1 MAVVTINNKEITVP
15 DGITLIQAC
24 EMADV
29 EIPRFCYHERLA
41 IAGNC
46 RMCLVEVVGAP
57 PKPVASCAT
66 PIADGMKVLTNSPM
80 VQKARE
86 GVMEF
91 LLANHPLDCPICDQA
106 GECDL
111 QDQSMAYGRSDSR
124 FHEHKRAVKDKNLG
138 PLVATEMTRCIHCT
152 RCVRFMTDVAGVAEM
167 GAVGRGET
175 MEITSYL
182 EKSLTSELSGN
193 IIDLCPVG
201 ALTSKPYAFKARSWE
216 LNKTESIDVMDA
228 VGSNI
233 RLDSRGLEVMR
244 ILPRLNEEINEE
256 WISDKTRFC
265 YDALKYQRL
274 DQAYIKKDGKLTPAS
289 LDEAYQFIAD
299 NLKDLKGN
307 QIAALSGKL
316 SAVEEIVA
324 LKLLMEKLGSNN
336 IDCREMGSKINASDP
351 ASYSFN
357 TTISGIDH
365 ADSCLLIGVNPRIS
379 APIINARI
387 RKRFLTGK
395 LKVAA
400 IGLNADLTYKYQNLG
415 NEVQILQDIFD
426 GKSAYNQIL
435 EKSLYPMI
443 IIGEEMLKRAD
454 GEVILNYAKKIA
466 EKYKMI
472 RDEWNGFNMLHNNA
486 SLNGALLAG
495 FTNQN
500 IDTNLILE
508 KALKQEIKAVYLLG
522 VDDADLSKLENC
534 FVIYQGSHGENGVEF
549 ADVILPAAA
558 YTEKEATFVNI
569 ESRPQLTSRAI
580 FPPKDAKED
589 WQIVVDLAKVLG
601 VNLGFKCIDSLREII
616 KKINPVFANYN
627 SPAKHKWTA
636 SSAIENADS
645 KIKISN
651 KDDDFYNNNVIVR
664 LSRILNS
671 CKNELAKTQLNI
683 AK

>member
-1 MAVVTINNKEITVP
+1 MAVVTINNKEINVP

-46 RMCLVEVVGAP
+46 RMCLVEVVGGP

-66 PIADGMKVLTNSPM
+66 PVVNGMKVNTDSEM
-80 VQKARE
+80 VKKARE

-111 QDQSMAYGRSDSR
+111 QDQSMAYGRADSR

-216 LNKTESIDVMDA
+216 LTKTESIDVMDA

-265 YDALKYQRL
+265 YDGLKYQRL
-274 DQAYIKKDGKLTPAS
+274 DQAYIKENGKFKAVA
-289 LDEAYQFIAD
+289 LDEAYQFIAQK
-299 NLKDLKGN
+299 LEGLKGSE
-307 QIAALSGKL
+307 IAALSGRL
-316 SAVEEIVA
+316 SGVEEITA
-324 LKLLMEKLGSNN
+324 LKLLMEKLGSTN
-336 IDCREMGSKINASDP
+336 IDCRESDSKINAADP

-357 TTISGIDH
+357 TTIAGIDQ
-365 ADSCLLIGVNPRIS
+365 ADSCLLIGVNPRVS

-387 RKRFLTGK
+387 RKRFLTKK

-400 IGLNADLTYKYQNLG
+400 IGLDADLTYKYQNLG
-415 NEVQILQDIFD
+415 NEVQILQDILD
-426 GKSAYNQIL
+426 GKSAYNSVL
-435 EKSLYPMI
+435 EKSANPML
-443 IIGEEMLKRAD
+443 IIGEELLRRAD
-454 GEVILNYAKKIA
+454 GEVVLNLVKKIA

-472 RDEWNGFNMLHNNA
+472 RDDWNGFNMLHNNA
-486 SLNGALLAG
+486 SLTGALLAG
-495 FTNQN
+495 FVSD
-500 IDTNLILE
+500 DTNTETILE
-508 KALKQEIKAVYLLG
+508 KASKNEIKAVYLLG
-522 VDDADLSKLENC
+522 VDDIDLSKLANC
-534 FVIYQGSHGENGVEF
+534 FVIYQGSHGENGVQF
-549 ADVILPAAA
+549 ADVILPSAA

-569 ESRPQLTSRAI
+569 ESRPQLTARAI
-580 FPPKDAKED
+580 FPPKDARDD
-589 WQIVVDLAKVLG
+589 WQIIIDLSKELKLD
-601 VNLGFKCIDSLREII
+601 LGFNCINSIR
-616 KKINPVFANYN
+616 KIMAKTNAVFANYN
-627 SPAKHKWTA
+627 IAAKHSWIA
-636 SSAIENADS
+636 SKDS
-645 KIKISN
+645 SKLAQSRDIHAN
-651 KDDDFYNNNVIVR
+651 EDDFYSSNIIAR
-664 LSRILNS
+664 LSRILNN
-671 CKNELAKTQLNI
+671 CKNELAKTH
-683 AK
+683 

>member
-46 RMCLVEVVGAP
+46 RMCLVEVEGGA

-66 PIADGMKVLTNSPM
+66 PVVDGMKVKTDSPM
-80 VQKARE
+80 VKKARE

-111 QDQSMAYGRSDSR
+111 QDQSMVYGKADSR

-244 ILPRLNEEINEE
+244 ILPRLNEDINEE

-265 YDALKYQRL
+265 YDGLKYQRL
-274 DQAYIKKDGKLTPAS
+274 DQAYIKELGKFKAVS
-289 LDEAYQFIAD
+289 LDEAYQFIAE
-299 NLKDLKGN
+299 NLKGLQGN
-307 QIAALSGKL
+307 QIAALSGRL
-316 SAVEEIVA
+316 SGVEEITA

-336 IDCREMGSKINASDP
+336 IDCREIGSKINAFDP

-357 TTISGIDH
+357 TTIAGIEK
-365 ADSCLLIGVNPRIS
+365 ADSCLIIGTNPRNA

-395 LKVAA
+395 LKIAT
-400 IGLNADLTYKYQNLG
+400 IGVNADLTYKYQNLG
-415 NEVQILQDIFD
+415 NEAKILQEILD

-435 EKSLYPMI
+435 EKSDYPML
-443 IIGEEMLKRAD
+443 IIGEEILNRAD
-454 GEVILNYAKKIA
+454 GEIILNYAKKIA

-472 RDEWNGFNMLHNNA
+472 KNDWNGFNMLHNNA

-495 FTNQN
+495 FVSLDINS
-500 IDTNLILE
+500 DMILE
-508 KALKQEIKAVYLLG
+508 KALKEEIKAVYLLG
-522 VDDADLSKLENC
+522 VDDIDLSRLENC

-549 ADVILPAAA
+549 ADVILPSAA
-558 YTEKEATFVNI
+558 YTEKEVTFVNI
-569 ESRPQLTSRAI
+569 ENRPQLTSRAL
-580 FPPKDAKED
+580 FPPRYAKDD
-589 WQIVVDLAKVLG
+589 WQII
-601 VNLGFKCIDSLREII
+601 VNLSKALNKDLGLKSINSIREIMV
-616 KKINPVFANYN
+616 KTNAVFANYN
-627 SPAKHKWTA
+627 SPAKHKW
-636 SSAIENADS
+636 IDS
-645 KIKISN
+645 KANFGDLNSATRIAA
-651 KDDDFYNNNVIVR
+651 KDSDFYNSNIIAR
-664 LSRILNS
+664 LSKILNN
-671 CKNELAKTQLNI
+671 CKNELAKTN
-683 AK
+683 

>member
-1 MAVVTINNKEITVP
+1 MAKLTINSKEITVP

-46 RMCLVEVVGAP
+46 RMCLVEVEGGA

-66 PIADGMKVLTNSPM
+66 PVMDGMKVKTDSPM
-80 VQKARE
+80 VKKARE

-111 QDQSMAYGRSDSR
+111 QDQSMAYGRADSR

-216 LNKTESIDVMDA
+216 LTKTESIDVMDA

-233 RLDSRGLEVMR
+233 RLDSHGLEVMR

-265 YDALKYQRL
+265 YDGLKYQRL
-274 DQAYIKKDGKLTPAS
+274 DQAYIKKDSKLQAVS
-289 LDEAYQFIAD
+289 LDEAYQFIAQ
-299 NLKDLKGN
+299 NLKGLKGN
-307 QIAALSGKL
+307 QIAALSGRL
-316 SAVEEIVA
+316 SGVEEIAA
-324 LKLLMEKLGSNN
+324 LKLLMEKLGSEN
-336 IDCREMGSKINASDP
+336 IDCRENSKINASDP

-357 TTISGIDH
+357 TTISGIDQ
-365 ADSCLLIGVNPRIS
+365 ADSCLLIGVNPRVA

-395 LKVAA
+395 LKIAT
-400 IGLNADLTYKYQNLG
+400 IGVNENLTYKYQNLG
-415 NEVQILQDIFD
+415 NEVKILQDILD
-426 GKSAYNQIL
+426 GKSAYNSIL
-435 EKSLYPMI
+435 EKSSKPML
-443 IIGEEMLKRAD
+443 IIGEELLKRED
-454 GEVILNYAKKIA
+454 GEIILNLAKKIA
-466 EKYKMI
+466 ENNKMI
-472 RDEWNGFNMLHNNA
+472 QEDWNGFNMLHTNA
-486 SLNGALLAG
+486 SLTGALLAG
-495 FTNQN
+495 FSNPN
-500 IDTNLILE
+500 INSNTILDQAE
-508 KALKQEIKAVYLLG
+508 KGEIKAVYLLG
-522 VDDADLSKLENC
+522 VDDIDLSKLENC
-534 FVIYQGSHGENGVEF
+534 FVIYQGSHGENGVQF

-580 FPPKDAKED
+580 FPPKDAQED
-589 WQIVVDLAKVLG
+589 WQIIANLALELKQD
-601 VNLGFKCIDSLREII
+601 LGFKCINSLRQIMV
-616 KKINPVFANYN
+616 KTNALFANYN
-627 SPAKHKWTA
+627 IVAKHSWIA
-636 SSAIENADS
+636 SKDLKLDNKSNLISAKN
-645 KIKISN
+645 
-651 KDDDFYNNNVIVR
+651 DDFYNSNIIAR
-664 LSRILNS
+664 LSRTLNN
-671 CKNELAKTQLNI
+671 CKNELAKTN
-683 AK
+683 

>member
-1 MAVVTINNKEITVP
+1 MAVITINDKEITVP
-15 DGITLIQAC
+15 DDITLIQAC
-24 EMADV
+24 EIAGV

-66 PIADGMKVLTNSPM
+66 QVTNGMKINTNSPM
-80 VQKARE
+80 VKKARE

-111 QDQSMAYGRSDSR
+111 QDQAFAYGKADSR

-138 PLVATEMTRCIHCT
+138 PLIATEMTRCIHCT
-152 RCVRFMTDVAGVAEM
+152 RCVRFMTDVAGSPEM

-216 LNKTESIDVMDA
+216 LNKTESIDIMDA

-244 ILPRLNEEINEE
+244 ILPRLNEDINEE

-274 DQAYIKKDGKLTPAS
+274 DQAYIKKDGKLIAVS
-289 LDEAYQFIAD
+289 NEEAYQFIAD
-299 NLKDLKGN
+299 NLKNLQGG
-307 QIAALSGKL
+307 QIAALSGRL
-316 SAVEEIVA
+316 SGVEEVVA

-336 IDCREMGSKINASDP
+336 IDCREIDSKINASDP

-357 TTISGIDH
+357 TTISGIDQ
-365 ADSCLLIGVNPRIS
+365 ADSCLLIGVNPRIA

-387 RKRFLTGK
+387 RKRFLTKK

-400 IGLNADLTYKYQNLG
+400 IGVDANLTYQYQNLG
-415 NEVQILQDIFD
+415 SDIKNLQDILD
-426 GKSAYNQIL
+426 NKSPYNEIL
-435 EKSLYPMI
+435 ENSLRPML
-443 IIGEEMLKRAD
+443 IIGEEVLRRED
-454 GEVILNYAKKIA
+454 GDIILNCAKKIA

-472 RDEWNGFNMLHNNA
+472 GDDWNGFNMLHNNA
-486 SLNGALLAG
+486 SLTGALLVG
-495 FTNQN
+495 FVSDQKNTNSK
-500 IDTNLILE
+500 TILA
-508 KALKQEIKAVYLLG
+508 KAKQGEIKALYLLG
-522 VDDADLSKLENC
+522 VDDADLSELKKC
-534 FVIYQGSHGENGVEF
+534 FVIYQGSHGESGAQV
-549 ADVILPAAA
+549 ADVILPSTA

-569 ESRPQLTSRAI
+569 EGRPQLTGRAI
-580 FPPKDAKED
+580 FPLKNALED
-589 WQIVVDLAKVLG
+589 WQIIFNLAKVLDKD
-601 VNLGFKCIDSLREII
+601 LGFSCADSLRNTMI
-616 KKINPVFANYN
+616 KINPIFNSYN
-627 SPAKHKWTA
+627 NTAKQVWTPCLE
-636 SSAIENADS
+636 INQLENLDHLRS
-645 KIKISN
+645 IST
-651 KDDDFYNNNVIVR
+651 KDDDFYSSNVIVR

-671 CKNELAKTQLNI
+671 CKNALKN
-683 AK
+683 

>member
-1 MAVVTINNKEITVP
+1 MAIVTINNKEITVP

-46 RMCLVEVVGAP
+46 RMCLVEVVGGP

-66 PIADGMKVLTNSPM
+66 PVVDGMKVNTDSPM
-80 VQKARE
+80 VTKARE

-111 QDQSMAYGRSDSR
+111 QDQSMAYGRADSR

-265 YDALKYQRL
+265 YDGLKYQRL
-274 DQAYIKKDGKLTPAS
+274 DQAYIKENDKFKAVD
-289 LDEAYQFIAD
+289 LDVAYQFIAK
-299 NLKDLKGN
+299 NLKGLAGN
-307 QIAALSGKL
+307 EIAALSGRL
-316 SAVEEIVA
+316 SGVEEITA

-336 IDCREMGSKINASDP
+336 IDCREIGSKINAADP

-357 TTISGIDH
+357 TTIAGIDQ
-365 ADSCLLIGVNPRIS
+365 ADSCLLIGVNPRIT
-379 APIINARI
+379 APIINARL
-387 RKRFLTGK
+387 RKRFLTKK
-395 LKVAA
+395 LKIAA
-400 IGLNADLTYKYQNLG
+400 IGVDCDLTYKYQNLG
-415 NEVQILQDIFD
+415 NEVQILQDILD
-426 GKSAYNQIL
+426 GKSAYNSVL
-435 EKSLYPMI
+435 ENSNYPML
-443 IIGEEMLKRAD
+443 IIGEEMLKRTD
-454 GEVILNYAKKIA
+454 GELILNYAKKIA

-472 RDEWNGFNMLHNNA
+472 NGDWNGFNMLHNNA
-486 SLNGALLAG
+486 SLTGALLAG
-495 FTNQN
+495 FVNPK
-500 IDTNLILE
+500 IDADNILE
-508 KALKQEIKAVYLLG
+508 KAFNKEIKAVYLLG
-522 VDDADLSKLENC
+522 VDDIDLSKLANC
-534 FVIYQGSHGENGVEF
+534 FVIYQGSHGENGVQF

-580 FPPKDAKED
+580 FPPKNAQDD
-589 WQIVVDLAKVLG
+589 WKIIADLAKVLKQD
-601 VNLGFKCIDSLREII
+601 LGFNCIDSLREIMI
-616 KKINPVFANYN
+616 KTNAVFANYDIA
-627 SPAKHKWTA
+627 AKHSWIA
-636 SSAIENADS
+636 SKVVDNTIQSREISAKS
-645 KIKISN
+645 
-651 KDDDFYNNNVIVR
+651 DDFFNSNVIAR

-671 CKNELAKTQLNI
+671 CKNELAKS
-683 AK
+683 

>member
-46 RMCLVEVVGAP
+46 RMCLVEVEGVA

-66 PIADGMKVLTNSPM
+66 PVVDGMKVKTDSPM
-80 VQKARE
+80 VKKARE

-111 QDQSMAYGRSDSR
+111 QDQSMVYGKADSR

-244 ILPRLNEEINEE
+244 ILPRLNEDINEE

-265 YDALKYQRL
+265 YDGLKYQRL
-274 DQAYIKKDGKLTPAS
+274 DQAYIKELGKFKAVS
-289 LDEAYQFIAD
+289 LDEAYQFIAE
-299 NLKDLKGN
+299 NLKGLQGN
-307 QIAALSGKL
+307 QIAALSGRL
-316 SAVEEIVA
+316 SGVEEITA

-336 IDCREMGSKINASDP
+336 IDCREIGSKINAFDP

-357 TTISGIDH
+357 TTIAGIEK
-365 ADSCLLIGVNPRIS
+365 ADSCLIIGTNPRNA

-395 LKVAA
+395 LKIAT
-400 IGLNADLTYKYQNLG
+400 IGVNADLTYKYQNLG
-415 NEVQILQDIFD
+415 NEAKILQEILD

-435 EKSLYPMI
+435 EKSDYPML
-443 IIGEEMLKRAD
+443 IIGEEILNRAD
-454 GEVILNYAKKIA
+454 GEIILNYAKKIA

-472 RDEWNGFNMLHNNA
+472 KNDWNGFNMLHNNA

-495 FTNQN
+495 FVSLDINS
-500 IDTNLILE
+500 DMILE
-508 KALKQEIKAVYLLG
+508 KALKEEIKAVYLLG
-522 VDDADLSKLENC
+522 VDDIDLSRLENC

-549 ADVILPAAA
+549 ADVILPSAA
-558 YTEKEATFVNI
+558 YTEKEVTFVNI
-569 ESRPQLTSRAI
+569 ENRPQLTSRAL
-580 FPPKDAKED
+580 FPPRYAKDD
-589 WQIVVDLAKVLG
+589 WQII
-601 VNLGFKCIDSLREII
+601 VNLSKALNKDLGLKSINSIREIMV
-616 KKINPVFANYN
+616 KTNAVFANYN
-627 SPAKHKWTA
+627 SPAKHKW
-636 SSAIENADS
+636 IDS
-645 KIKISN
+645 KANFGDLNSATRIAA
-651 KDDDFYNNNVIVR
+651 KDSDFYNSNIIAR
-664 LSRILNS
+664 LSKILNN
-671 CKNELAKTQLNI
+671 CKNELAKTN
-683 AK
+683 

>member
-66 PIADGMKVLTNSPM
+66 PVVDGMKVKTDSEM
-80 VQKARE
+80 VKKARE

-111 QDQSMAYGRSDSR
+111 QDQSMAYGRADSR
-124 FHEHKRAVKDKNLG
+124 FQEHKRAVKDKNLG

-216 LNKTESIDVMDA
+216 LTKTESIDVMDA

-233 RLDSRGLEVMR
+233 RLDSRGLEIMR

-274 DQAYIKKDGKLTPAS
+274 DQAYIKENGKFKAVS
-289 LDEAYQFIAD
+289 LDAAYEFIAK
-299 NLKDLKGN
+299 NLNGLKGN
-307 QIAALSGKL
+307 EIAALSGRL
-316 SAVEEIVA
+316 SGVEEITA
-324 LKLLMEKLGSNN
+324 LKLLIEKLGSKN
-336 IDCREMGSKINASDP
+336 IDCREPGSKINAADP
-351 ASYSFN
+351 SSYSFN
-357 TTISGIDH
+357 TTIAGIDQ
-365 ADSCLLIGVNPRIS
+365 ADSCLLIGVNPRIA

-387 RKRFLTGK
+387 RKRFLSRK

-400 IGLNADLTYKYQNLG
+400 IGVDADLTYTYQNLG
-415 NEVQILQDIFD
+415 NQVQILQDIFD
-426 GKSAYNQIL
+426 GKSAYNSVL
-435 EKSLYPMI
+435 EKSTNPML
-443 IIGEEMLKRAD
+443 IIGEELLKRAD
-454 GEVILNYAKKIA
+454 GEAILNLVKKIA
-466 EKYKMI
+466 EKYKMV
-472 RDEWNGFNMLHNNA
+472 RDDWNGFNMLHNNA
-486 SLNGALLAG
+486 SLTGALLAG
-495 FTNQN
+495 FVSEDINSQT
-500 IDTNLILE
+500 ILK
-508 KALKQEIKAVYLLG
+508 KASEGEIKAVYLLG
-522 VDDADLSKLENC
+522 VDDIDLSELANC
-534 FVIYQGSHGENGVEF
+534 FTIYQGSHGENGVQF
-549 ADVILPAAA
+549 ADVILPSAA

-569 ESRPQLTSRAI
+569 ESRAQLTTRAT
-580 FPPKDAKED
+580 FPLKDAKED
-589 WQIVVDLAKVLG
+589 WQIIIDLAKVLKLDLG
-601 VNLGFKCIDSLREII
+601 ANCPNSIREIMAKTNSIFASYNQAAKHSWIASKDIVNLAQSKEI
-616 KKINPVFANYN
+616 
-627 SPAKHKWTA
+627 ST
-636 SSAIENADS
+636 
-645 KIKISN
+645 
-651 KDDDFYNNNVIVR
+651 KDDDFYSSNIIAR

-671 CKNELAKTQLNI
+671 CKNELAKN
-683 AK
+683 

>member
-46 RMCLVEVVGAP
+46 RMCLVEVVGGP

-66 PIADGMKVLTNSPM
+66 PIMDGMKVKTDSPM
-80 VQKARE
+80 VKKARE

-111 QDQSMAYGRSDSR
+111 QDQSMAYGRADSR

-138 PLVATEMTRCIHCT
+138 SLVATEMTRCIHCT

-216 LNKTESIDVMDA
+216 LTKTESIDVMDA

-244 ILPRLNEEINEE
+244 ILPRLNEDINQE

-274 DQAYIKKDGKLTPAS
+274 DQAYIKKDGKLQAAS
-289 LDEAYQFIAD
+289 IDEAYQFIAK
-299 NLKDLKGN
+299 NLKGLKGDE
-307 QIAALSGKL
+307 IAALSGRL
-316 SAVEEIVA
+316 SGAEEITA
-324 LKLLMEKLGSNN
+324 LKLLMEKLGSKN
-336 IDCREMGSKINASDP
+336 IDCREDSKINASDP
-351 ASYSFN
+351 SSYSFN
-357 TTISGIDH
+357 TTISGIDQ

-395 LKVAA
+395 LKIAA
-400 IGLNADLTYKYQNLG
+400 IGLDADLTYKYQNLG
-415 NEVQILQDIFD
+415 NEVQILQDILD
-426 GKSAYNQIL
+426 GKSVYNQIL
-435 EKSLYPMI
+435 EKSSNPML
-443 IIGEEMLKRAD
+443 IIGEELLKRED
-454 GEVILNYAKKIA
+454 GEMILNLAKKIA

-472 RDEWNGFNMLHNNA
+472 QNDWNGFNMLHNNA
-486 SLNGALLAG
+486 SLTGALLAG
-495 FTNQN
+495 FTNPN
-500 IDTNLILE
+500 INTDAILN
-508 KALKQEIKAVYLLG
+508 KAKTGEIKAVYLLG
-522 VDDADLSKLENC
+522 VDDIDLSKLMNC
-534 FVIYQGSHGENGVEF
+534 FVIYQGSHGEKGVEF

-558 YTEKEATFVNI
+558 YTEKEVTFVNI
-569 ESRPQLTSRAI
+569 ESRPQLTLRAI
-580 FPPKDAKED
+580 FPPKDAKDD
-589 WQIVVDLAKVLG
+589 WQIIADLALVLKQD
-601 VNLGFKCIDSLREII
+601 LGFKCINSLRQIMI
-616 KKINPVFANYN
+616 KSNAIFANYDIA
-627 SPAKHKWTA
+627 AKHSWIA
-636 SSAIENADS
+636 SEDINLHNNFKVISAKS
-645 KIKISN
+645 
-651 KDDDFYNNNVIVR
+651 DDFHNNNVIAR

-671 CKNELAKTQLNI
+671 CKNELAKTN
-683 AK
+683 

>member
-1 MAVVTINNKEITVP
+1 MAKVTINEKEVTVP

-24 EMADV
+24 ELADV

-66 PIADGMKVLTNSPM
+66 PITDGMKVLTNSPM
-80 VQKARE
+80 VKKARE

-111 QDQSMAYGRSDSR
+111 QDQSMAYGKATSR

-152 RCVRFMTDVAGVAEM
+152 RCVRFITDVAGTAEM
-167 GAVGRGET
+167 GAVNRGEN

-265 YDALKYQRL
+265 YDGLKIQRL
-274 DQAYIKKDGKLTPAS
+274 DQAYIKENGKFKAVS
-289 LDEAYQFIAD
+289 LNDAYQFIAN
-299 NLKDLKGN
+299 NLKLFQGS
-307 QIAALSGKL
+307 QIAALSGRL
-316 SAVEEIVA
+316 AGVEEITA
-324 LKLLMEKLGSNN
+324 LKLLMEKLGSKN
-336 IDCREMGSKINASDP
+336 IDCRESAIAIDAKDP

-357 TTISGIDH
+357 TTIAGIDE
-365 ADSCLLIGVNPRIS
+365 ADSCLIIGTNPRNV

-387 RKRFLTGK
+387 RKRFLTRK

-400 IGLNADLTYKYQNLG
+400 IGVSADLTYKYQNLG
-415 NEVQILQDIFD
+415 DDVKILQDILD
-426 GKSAYNQIL
+426 GKSEYNKIL
-435 EKSLYPMI
+435 EKSAKPMLI
-443 IIGEEMLKRAD
+443 LGEEILRRED
-454 GEVILNYAKKIA
+454 GSEILNLVKKIA
-466 EKYKMI
+466 EKYNFI
-472 RDEWNGFNMLHNNA
+472 QDGWNGFNLLHNNA
-486 SLNGALLAG
+486 SLNGALAAG
-495 FTNQN
+495 FVSDDKNINTN
-500 IDTNLILE
+500 TILE
-508 KALKQEIKAVYLLG
+508 LASKGQIKAVYLLG
-522 VDDADLSKLENC
+522 VDDVDLSALKDC

-549 ADVILPAAA
+549 ADVILPGAA
-558 YTEKEATFVNI
+558 YTEKEATYVNI
-569 ESRPQLTSRAI
+569 EGRPQLTSVSI
-580 FPPKDAKED
+580 FAPKDAKD
-589 WQIVVDLAKVLG
+589 DYKIIADLAKTLG
-601 VNLGFKCIDSLREII
+601 INLGFESLDSLRDIMAGN
-616 KKINPVFANYN
+616 NPIFANYDV
-627 SPAKHKWTA
+627 PAKHKWQA
-636 SSAIENADS
+636 AGAVDNS
-645 KIKISN
+645 KILSKKIAA
-651 KDDDFYNNNVIVR
+651 KDNDFFVSNVIAR
-664 LSRILNS
+664 LSKVLNE
-671 CKNELAKTQLNI
+671 CKKAV
-683 AK
+683 A

>member
-46 RMCLVEVVGAP
+46 RMCLVEVEGGA

-66 PIADGMKVLTNSPM
+66 PVVDGMKVKTDSPM
-80 VQKARE
+80 VKKARE

-111 QDQSMAYGRSDSR
+111 QDQSMVYGKADSR

-244 ILPRLNEEINEE
+244 ILPRLNEDINEE

-265 YDALKYQRL
+265 YDGLKYQRL
-274 DQAYIKKDGKLTPAS
+274 DQAYIKELGKFKAVS
-289 LDEAYQFIAD
+289 LDEAYQFIAE
-299 NLKDLKGN
+299 NLKGLQGN
-307 QIAALSGKL
+307 QIAALSGRL
-316 SAVEEIVA
+316 SGVEEITA

-336 IDCREMGSKINASDP
+336 IDCREIGSKINAFDP
-351 ASYSFN
+351 TSYSFN
-357 TTISGIDH
+357 TTIAGIDQS
-365 ADSCLLIGVNPRIS
+365 DSCLLIGVNPRNT

-395 LKVAA
+395 LKIAT
-400 IGLNADLTYKYQNLG
+400 IGVNADLTYQYQNLG
-415 NEVQILQDIFD
+415 NEAKILQEILD

-435 EKSLYPMI
+435 EKSDYPML
-443 IIGEEMLKRAD
+443 IIGEEILNRAD
-454 GEVILNYAKKIA
+454 GEIILNYAKKIA

-472 RDEWNGFNMLHNNA
+472 KNDWNGFNMLHNNA
-486 SLNGALLAG
+486 ALNGALLAG
-495 FTNQN
+495 FVSLDINS
-500 IDTNLILE
+500 DMILE
-508 KALKQEIKAVYLLG
+508 KALKEEIKAVYLLG
-522 VDDADLSKLENC
+522 VDDIDLSRLENC

-549 ADVILPAAA
+549 ADVILPSAA
-558 YTEKEATFVNI
+558 YTEKEVTFVNI
-569 ESRPQLTSRAI
+569 ENRPQLTSRAL
-580 FPPKDAKED
+580 FPPRYAKDD
-589 WQIVVDLAKVLG
+589 WQII
-601 VNLGFKCIDSLREII
+601 VNLSKALNKDLGLKSINSIREIMI
-616 KKINPVFANYN
+616 KTNAVFANYN
-627 SPAKHKWTA
+627 SPAKHKW
-636 SSAIENADS
+636 IDS
-645 KIKISN
+645 KANSGDLNSATRIAA
-651 KDDDFYNNNVIVR
+651 KDSDFYNSNIIAR
-664 LSRILNS
+664 LSKILNN
-671 CKNELAKTQLNI
+671 CKNELAKTN
-683 AK
+683 

>member
-1 MAVVTINNKEITVP
+1 MAKLTINSKEITVP

-46 RMCLVEVVGAP
+46 RMCLVEVEGGA

-66 PIADGMKVLTNSPM
+66 PVMDGMKVKTDSPM
-80 VQKARE
+80 VKKARE

-111 QDQSMAYGRSDSR
+111 QDQSMAYGRADSR

-201 ALTSKPYAFKARSWE
+201 AITSKPYAFKARSWE
-216 LNKTESIDVMDA
+216 LTKTESIDVMDA

-233 RLDSRGLEVMR
+233 RLDSHGLEVMR

-265 YDALKYQRL
+265 YDGLKYQRL
-274 DQAYIKKDGKLTPAS
+274 DQAYIKKDSKLQAVS
-289 LDEAYQFIAD
+289 LDEAYQFIAQ
-299 NLKDLKGN
+299 NLKGLKGN
-307 QIAALSGKL
+307 QIAALSGRL
-316 SAVEEIVA
+316 SGVEEIAA
-324 LKLLMEKLGSNN
+324 LKLLMEKLGSEN
-336 IDCREMGSKINASDP
+336 IDCRENSKINASDP

-357 TTISGIDH
+357 TTISGIDQ
-365 ADSCLLIGVNPRIS
+365 ADSCLLIGVNPRVA

-395 LKVAA
+395 LKIAT
-400 IGLNADLTYKYQNLG
+400 IGVNENLTYKYQNLG
-415 NEVQILQDIFD
+415 NEVKILQDILD
-426 GKSAYNQIL
+426 GKSAYNSIL
-435 EKSLYPMI
+435 EKSSKPML
-443 IIGEEMLKRAD
+443 IIGEELLKRED
-454 GEVILNYAKKIA
+454 GEIILNLAKKIA
-466 EKYKMI
+466 ENNKMI
-472 RDEWNGFNMLHNNA
+472 QEDWNGFNMLHTNA
-486 SLNGALLAG
+486 SLTGALLAG
-495 FTNQN
+495 FSNPN
-500 IDTNLILE
+500 INSNTILDQAE
-508 KALKQEIKAVYLLG
+508 KGEIKAVYLLG
-522 VDDADLSKLENC
+522 VDDIDLSKLENC
-534 FVIYQGSHGENGVEF
+534 FVIYQGSHGENGVQF

-580 FPPKDAKED
+580 FPPKDAQED
-589 WQIVVDLAKVLG
+589 WQIIANLALELKQD
-601 VNLGFKCIDSLREII
+601 LGFKCINSLRQIMV
-616 KKINPVFANYN
+616 KTNALFANYN
-627 SPAKHKWTA
+627 IVAKHSWIA
-636 SSAIENADS
+636 SKDLKLDNKSNLISAKN
-645 KIKISN
+645 
-651 KDDDFYNNNVIVR
+651 DDFYNSNIIAR
-664 LSRILNS
+664 LSRTLNN
-671 CKNELAKTQLNI
+671 CKNELAKTN
-683 AK
+683 